1 MKHSIKV
8 LLFAL
13 SSATILSISSCT
25 KDELG
30 VVRDIP
36 PQLYLTQIKNGS
48 ILIKPENST
57 IDKTN
62 KMLILAVGV
71 SRSGIS
77 DPQPFSVDL
86 QTSSSQLPAGVEP
99 LTSVQWSSNRVEVAQ
114 DQISGFVYLKV
125 PKATLDA
132 NPNKVLGLTLS
143 ISNPSKYTINEKM
156 AKATILLAV
165 SDFAAKLDEVT
176 SVYLKNAGGGN
187 GTFQR
192 ADNLGTRFG
201 VLKDWTT
208 SASAK
213 NQEGG
218 KAGGFDSYGG
228 NGYLS
233 MEQWGSPAILNG
245 KIFQTARL
253 PQGKY
258 TFQLDFEG
266 KQVKDQAYILAAN
279 GQGLPDMDASSNA
292 LARASFDEGKISFTL
307 NEQQEV
313 SMGILVNFVQNEQ
326 YFRARSVKL
335 FKSTSI
341 FD

>member
-1 MKHSIKV
+1 MKNRIKV

-13 SSATILSISSCT
+13 SAAMILSISSCT

-36 PQLYLTQIKNGS
+36 PQLYLTQVKNGN

-57 IDKTN
+57 IDKTD
-62 KMLILAVGV
+62 KMLVLAIGV

-77 DPQPFSVDL
+77 DPQPFSVEL
-86 QTSSSQLPAGVEP
+86 QTSTGQLPDGVEP
-99 LTSVQWSSNRVEVAQ
+99 LSSVQLSANTIQVAQ

-132 NPNKVLGLTLS
+132 NPNKVLGLTIS
-143 ISNPSKYTINEKM
+143 ILNPSKYTINDKL
-156 AKATILLAV
+156 AKATVLLTV
-165 SDFAAKLDEVT
+165 NDFAAKLEEVT
-176 SVYLKNAGGGN
+176 SLYLKNTGGGN

-192 ADNLGTRFG
+192 SDNLGTRFG
-201 VLKDWTT
+201 VLKDWMT
-208 SASAK
+208 SESAK

-233 MEQWGSPAILNG
+233 LEQWGSPAILNG
-245 KIFQTARL
+245 KVFQTARL

-266 KQVKDQAYILAAN
+266 KQVKDQAYILAAT
-279 GQGLPDMDASSNA
+279 GQMLPDVDASANA
-292 LARASFDEGKISFTL
+292 LARGSFDEGKVSFTL

-313 SMGILVNFVQNEQ
+313 SLGIVVNFVQNEQ